1 MVSALLTV
9 REAAT
14 RLGVSEAAARR
25 WVHRGRLRAARI
37 GRSVRID
44 PQELDAIVDR
54 GSLDVGNPAAT
65 TSSSPS
71 GTPLPWTIREARRY
85 LDALDGDVAI
95 AHAAVNAV
103 ALAER
108 PGGKADQ

>member
-1 MVSALLTV
+1 MTSALLTV

-25 WVHRGRLRAARI
+25 WVHRGRLRAVRI

-44 PQELDAIVDR
+44 PQDLDAIVDR
-54 GSLDVGNPAAT
+54 GSLDVVDREAT

-71 GTPLPWTIREARRY
+71 PTPLPWTISEARRY
-85 LDALDGDVAI
+85 LDAIDGDVAI
-95 AHAAVNAV
+95 AHAAVDA
-103 ALAER
+103 AAAQHPGAET
-108 PGGKADQ
+108 DQ

>member
-25 WVHRGRLRAARI
+25 WVHRGRLRAVRI
-37 GRSVRID
+37 GRWVRID
-44 PQELDAIVDR
+44 PQEPDTIVAR
-54 GSLDVGNPAAT
+54 GSLDMGSSAAALPL
-65 TSSSPS
+65 SSR
-71 GTPLPWTIREARRY
+71 TPLRWTIDEARRY

-95 AHAAVNAV
+95 AHAAVDA
-103 ALAER
+103 AASTQHS
-108 PGGKADQ
+108 GAKADQ

>member
-25 WVHRGRLRAARI
+25 WVHRGRLRAVRI

-44 PQELDAIVDR
+44 PQELDAIVNR
-54 GSLDVGNPAAT
+54 GSLDVGDPAAAT
-65 TSSSPS
+65 GSPSSS
-71 GTPLPWTIREARRY
+71 TPHPLTIREARRY
-85 LDALDGDVAI
+85 LDALDGDVAV
-95 AHAAVNAV
+95 AHAAVDA
-103 ALAER
+103 AAAGAES
-108 PGGKADQ
+108 